1 MAPSSETPA
10 GSGESRT
17 EDRPAPALRVHLLG
31 RFEVALG
38 DAPVP
43 PHAWRRRRPADLL
56 QLIALAPDRRLSRED
71 VISALWPDKD
81 AASGAN
87 NLHRALYDLRQI
99 LGGRFVDIERGR
111 LSLEASAWLDVDA
124 FERAAAAGTP
134 RQRAEAV
141 ALYRGDLVGPAAV
154 PWIAARR
161 EELRRRFADAAAP
174 LAREAAAAGDAA
186 AAVPLLRRV
195 VEVDPGR
202 EEAHRELIRL
212 LASTGRRAEAL
223 RAFDA
228 CEAALRF
235 AGRGPPA
242 EETRALRH
250 AIHSGALGPA
260 PDRLALDGVRLAAK
274 RLLGTADPAP
284 VRGRN
289 ALLLVVESLVE
300 RGAGTLVLLG
310 EQGVG
315 KTRLAIEGARFAQGR
330 GGRVLAGSATAAPGA
345 PYGLFLDLFRHERE
359 AGHDPLAAPAGL
371 SSDAGRQAIH
381 RGVLQAFA
389 AISGGQPLFLLLDD
403 LHAADESSLNL
414 LHDLALRARAH
425 RLMIVATCRD
435 DEVHAGRPI
444 QTALSHLDVGGLA
457 RGVRI
462 PRLSLDGTSALLA
475 DLFGAPAEEPL
486 VGQVYRAT
494 DGSPF
499 LVEEAARAH
508 QESRQVP
515 ADPAVSLRARVTRLG
530 PRAESVLS
538 AAAVVG
544 RRFEFELVQA
554 VCGLS
559 AHDALRTLDEC
570 VGARLVDEDGSGF
583 LFRHDLVREALY
595 ESLSPARRASL
606 HAGVADALEASRAAL
621 DRPELLAH
629 HRRHAGQADRA
640 LRHLAAA
647 GHRAAARA
655 CLAEA
660 LGFHAEALE
669 LAPRAGAPA
678 ELRRELLDA
687 SGRAQLALGE
697 VAGAARSFVQAARL
711 AAHGPQSGGSHDDG
725 RSARLHRLAAVALA
739 AGGDLGAAFETIAAG
754 LALAAEGADEER
766 AALLHLSAQLHFH
779 EGRGAE
785 TLAAARACADAAER
799 AGDADLLARSRDMAA
814 LAEAL
819 GGAPLPPVDDAIAH
833 SDRLAQDVAPEHPID
848 VHLALWDR
856 DLLGDR
862 PCAELARAA
871 ALLSER
877 ARQRVAPEAVAS
889 GRYGEGVV
897 ALAAGQLDAAEA
909 LLRDAR
915 ETFRELGAGMGEAL
929 ALERLAA
936 LCAQVG
942 RFDEAF
948 TLLGEG
954 VVLAE
959 RGMLRRHA
967 LTRLHVTEVRTRL
980 AAGIVGQAESA
991 LREASESAA
1000 RHGDCLACDAVLR
1013 PEAARVAIAFGR
1025 LEEAETEA
1033 RALEDVARQRGGR
1046 GLLAIARHTRARVLA
1061 ARGKPEDALV
1071 PLAQARAGF
1080 LASGLRYDAA
1090 RTARLEARLRGSLP
1104 EAWAALDALVKV
1116 DADA

>member
-1 MAPSSETPA
+1 VAPSSETPA

-56 QLIALAPDRRLSRED
+56 QLVALAPDRTLSRDE
-71 VISALWPDKD
+71 VIAALWPDKD

-99 LGGRFVDIERGR
+99 LGARFVDIDRGR
-111 LSLEASAWLDVDA
+111 LLLDPSAWLDVDA
-124 FERAAAAGTP
+124 FELAAADGAA

-174 LAREAAAAGDAA
+174 LARDAAAAGDAA
-186 AAVPLLRRV
+186 TAVPLLRRV

-202 EEAHRELIRL
+202 EDAHRDLIRL

-223 RAFDA
+223 RAYDA
-228 CEAALRF
+228 CEAALRI

-242 EETRALRH
+242 EETRALRQ
-250 AIHSGALGPA
+250 AIHAGALGPA
-260 PDRLALDGVRLAAK
+260 PDRHALDGVRLAAK
-274 RLLGTADPAP
+274 RLLGTPDPAP

-289 ALLLVVESLVE
+289 ALLLVVEALVE

-310 EQGVG
+310 ERGVG

-330 GGRVLAGSATAAPGA
+330 GARVLAGSATAAPGA
-345 PYGLFLDLFRHERE
+345 PYGLFLDVFRHERE
-359 AGHDPLAAPAGL
+359 AGHDPLTAPPGL
-371 SSDAGRQAIH
+371 SSDAGRHAIH
-381 RGVLQAFA
+381 RA
-389 AISGGQPLFLLLDD
+389 AMQTLSALAGGGPLFLLLDD

-414 LHDLALRARAH
+414 LHDLALRAQAQ
-425 RLMIVATCRD
+425 RLLIVATCRD

-457 RGVRI
+457 RGVRL
-462 PRLSLDGTSALLA
+462 PRLSLDGTRALLA
-475 DLFGAPAEEPL
+475 DLLGVPPEEPL

-508 QESRQVP
+508 QESRKVP

-530 PRAESVLS
+530 ARAESVLS

-544 RRFEFELVQA
+544 RRFELDLVQA
-554 VCGLS
+554 VSGLT
-559 AHDALRTLDEC
+559 AHDTIRTLDEC
-570 VGARLVDEDGSGF
+570 VGARLVDDDGGGF

-595 ESLSPARRASL
+595 EALSPARRATL
-606 HAGVADALEASRAAL
+606 HGGVADALEASRAAL

-629 HRRHAGQADRA
+629 HRRRAGQADRA

-669 LAPRAGAPA
+669 LAPKAGAPA

-687 SGRAQLALGE
+687 AGRAQLALGE
-697 VAGAARSFVQAARL
+697 VAGAARSFAQAARIV
-711 AAHGPQSGGSHDDG
+711 AAERPHDGGP
-725 RSARLHRLAAVALA
+725 RARLHRLAAAALA
-739 AGGDLGAAFETIAAG
+739 AGGHVGAALEGVAAG
-754 LALAAEGADEER
+754 LAAAGEGADEER

-779 EGRGAE
+779 EGRSAE
-785 TLAAARACADAAER
+785 TLAAAGACAAAAER

-814 LAEAL
+814 LAQGLE
-819 GGAPLPPVDDAIAH
+819 GGALPAIEDAIAH
-833 SDRLAQDVAPEHPID
+833 ADRLAQDVAPEHPID

-862 PCAELARAA
+862 TCAELARAA

-877 ARQRVAPEAVAS
+877 ARQRLAPEAVAS

-897 ALAAGQLDAAEA
+897 ALAAGQLDAAEG

-936 LCAQVG
+936 LCAQLG

-948 TLLGEG
+948 TLLGDG

-959 RGMLRRHA
+959 RGMLRRHV

-1000 RHGDCLACDAVLR
+1000 RHGECVTCDAVLR

-1025 LEEAETEA
+1025 LEEAEAEA

-1061 ARGKPEDALV
+1061 ARGTPEDALV
-1071 PLAQARAGF
+1071 PLAQARAGY

-1116 DADA
+1116 DLDA